1 MHIRVKACRS
11 GISKPLLSA
20 VVETPGPVWAVG
32 VALLPE
38 QLDDRRSL
46 LCAVG
51 KGLNHKALVT
61 FLNDLDFG
69 GVSSHS

>member
-1 MHIRVKACRS
+1 M
-11 GISKPLLSA
+11 SKSLLSA
-20 VVETPGPVWAVG
+20 LIETPGPVRAVG

-46 LCAVG
+46 LTAVG
-51 KGLNHKALVT
+51 KGLNHKALVA